1 MKIIPLHK
9 ARDVVTEPHDRS
21 PRWLGGSKCAVWT
34 EVTPDELERC
44 FVPKRLL
51 PCHGEE
57 RMRLGFVRKSDG
69 VAVAFEKLCPRCRA
83 DEARLALEASW
94 DAVHNHEER
103 VRAFMAKKRVP
114 LVKTGANRGA
124 LVSMGP
130 REPVPPN
137 DRDSTGID
145 YGVPQCVP
153 MGDNDE

>member
-21 PRWLGGSKCAVWT
+21 PRWLGEGKAAVWK

-57 RMRLGFVRKSDG
+57 RQRLGFVRRSDG
-69 VAVAFEKLCPRCRA
+69 VAVAFEKLCPKCRK
-83 DEARLALEASW
+83 EENERALVAQW
-94 DAVHNHEER
+94 DAVHNHEAR

-130 REPVPPN
+130 REAVPVN
-137 DRDSTGID
+137 ERDSTGID
-145 YGVPQCVP
+145 YGVPQMVA
-153 MGDNDE
+153 DNDE